1 MGHLTKS
8 PMAQNRR
15 SAVGSADRFARG
27 GTQLRYR
34 ALAATAWLG
43 SRQAFRRASLERA
56 PLSSTQSATQASG
69 QAKTSLCRDEHRIRQ
84 TPNAPRHDDRRPCPQ
99 ATTSILEERM
109 SRIVLIAISAWVLGV
124 FDARAQTPTPQEHQ
138 ACSRD
143 ASRLCRKQMS
153 EGDYAVQQCLQQH
166 RERLGR
172 ACRKAFEEH
181 GM

>member
-15 SAVGSADRFARG
+15 SAVGSAGRFARR
-27 GTQLRYR
+27 GTQLGCR
-34 ALAATAWLG
+34 ALAVTTWLG
-43 SRQAFRRASLERA
+43 SRRAFRRTSWSALRRVQH
-56 PLSSTQSATQASG
+56 QSVTQASK

-84 TPNAPRHDDRRPCPQ
+84 TPSAPRHADRRPCPQ
-99 ATTSILEERM
+99 ATTSLLEERM